1 MVTVASGI
9 ICAYLIG
16 EMIVPA
22 LRTAQ
27 TKEMERRREQVY
39 LQRLRLVR
47 RYYPELAEL
56 TYSEIVDQYDVE
68 ILWNNIGTHP
78 RRTVKFLD
86 ALTLQ

>member
-1 MVTVASGI
+1 MVTVTSGL

-16 EMIVPA
+16 EVVVPA

-27 TKEMERRREQVY
+27 RREMERRREQLY
-39 LQRLRLVR
+39 LQKLRLVR

-56 TYSEIVDQYDVE
+56 TYSEIVDRYDVE

-78 RRTVKFLD
+78 RRTVRFLD
-86 ALTLQ
+86 SLALQ